1 MKDLTPE
8 GCPLTSKPQQASPRK
23 SGKRDAP
30 MRVQIILAGVGGQG
44 VLFATRVFAQMAMA
58 KGFPVIGSETHGMSQ
73 RGGSVVSHLKLG
85 QFNSPLIGR
94 GSADIVY
101 SFEKNES
108 YRSLDFLKGGTG
120 KGKGGLCFINAPDEG
135 FMEAQISTYLMERGA
150 GVYVLAA
157 DAIARELGSPLS
169 SNLVLIGFSSAHPSF
184 PFQYHDLKET
194 VGTVSPSRFREAN
207 LVVLER
213 GYQEGKRRR
222 WQ

>member
-1 MKDLTPE
+1 LPA
-8 GCPLTSKPQQASPRK
+8 KPRRISFTKPRK
-23 SGKRDAP
+23 RAAP

-44 VLFATRVFAQMAMA
+44 VLFATRVFSQMAMA

-94 GSADIVY
+94 GTADIVY
-101 SFEKNES
+101 AFEKNES
-108 YRSLDFLKGGTG
+108 YRSLHFLRGATG
-120 KGKGGLCFINAPDEG
+120 KGQGGLCFINAPDEG
-135 FMEAQISTYLMERGA
+135 FMEAQISTYLRERGA

-184 PFQYHDLKET
+184 PFQYDDLKET
-194 VGTVSPSRFREAN
+194 VRTVSPSRFREAN

-213 GYQEGKRRR
+213 GYQEGKRRK
-222 WQ
+222 W

>member
-1 MKDLTPE
+1 MSRRLP
-8 GCPLTSKPQQASPRK
+8 SKPQQASLRK
-23 SGKRDAP
+23 SVKRDAP

-44 VLFATRVFAQMAMA
+44 VLFATRVFSQMAMA

-73 RGGSVVSHLKLG
+73 RGGSVVSPLKLG
-85 QFNSPLIGR
+85 LFNSPLIGR
-94 GSADIVY
+94 GTADIVY

-108 YRSLDFLKGGTG
+108 YRSLHFLRGATG
-120 KGKGGLCFINAPDEG
+120 KGQGGLCFINAPDEG
-135 FMEAQISTYLMERGA
+135 FMEAQISTYLRERGA

-184 PFQYHDLKET
+184 PFQYDDLRET
-194 VGTVSPSRFREAN
+194 VRTVSPSRFREAN

-213 GYQEGKRRR
+213 GYQEGKRRK
-222 WQ
+222 W